1 MISRGVSAV
10 EALVVDGKKKKMGA
24 PVLISVLCWG
34 ANILFVDLSSS
45 GTPIVGFVLYPR
57 ESTEGSRYV

>member
-10 EALVVDGKKKKMGA
+10 EALVVDGKKKKKMGA

-34 ANILFVDLSSS
+34 HLIF
-45 GTPIVGFVLYPR
+45 FVLYR
-57 ESTEGSRYV
+57 ERVRKVPATSDC